1 MMPLILSFFI
11 LLPVSAS
18 TNWDIVQ
25 KQVLENLPKLISSEK
40 KIEAQEGTV
49 QSMQG
54 QFDNKIKA
62 KTQNRFENKYD
73 NQFHDVQLS
82 KQNKLLGSRLF
93 LGHRQGTGLFP
104 VYDQKYETTSVGE
117 IYAGINLPLLRDLI
131 TDEYRTNYEV
141 QRLELK
147 IREQQWRMDAMEVLM
162 QAFAKYTKWIETA
175 SKLKIYRDLY
185 ETAEQRQTL
194 FEKRHKAG
202 DIEKIKLSDNQRSLS
217 KRKAELLNAELNW
230 KNATLDLANYYPS
243 AKQIDLKEIPDTSTL
258 NLMANTNKTN
268 KESLPQFE
276 IIKFEKNQMEQKV
289 RYYQSQAL
297 PELSLTVEGAR
308 DIGRHRFDRDPDQL
322 RLGLQI
328 EIPIENNKA
337 RGGITESR
345 MKKKAIDYQLEWLN
359 RLWDNQVNSLNNDIK
374 ISTDSLRELETV
386 VENSEKMSNAE
397 RTRLKEGDGDLFVV
411 NIREQDEAEARIK
424 FLETKMSLQRSIYTR
439 RLVGGELEIPYA
451 ADGKRH

>member
-1 MMPLILSFFI
+1 MMI
-11 LLPVSAS
+11 LLISVMTAYSAIANP
-18 TNWDIVQ
+18 NWDTVQ
-25 KQVLENLPKLISSEK
+25 KHILENLPKLIASEK
-40 KIEAQEGTV
+40 KIEAQQGAV
-49 QSMQG
+49 QSTQG

-104 VYDQKYETTSVGE
+104 IYDQKYETTSVGE

-131 TDEYRTNYEV
+131 TDEYRTNHEI
-141 QRLELK
+141 QLLELK
-147 IREQQWRMDAMEVLM
+147 IKEQQWRMDAMEVLM
-162 QAFAKYTKWIETA
+162 AAFSKYTKWIETA

-194 FEKRHKAG
+194 FEKRFKAG

-217 KRKAELLNAELNW
+217 KRKAEFLSAELNW
-230 KNATLDLANYYPS
+230 RNATLELANYYPL
-243 AKQIDLKEIPDTSTL
+243 ANQINLKDVPDTSITSL
-258 NLMANTNKTN
+258 SPSSGKMNRDV
-268 KESLPQFE
+268 LPQFE
-276 IIKFEKNQMEQKV
+276 IIKFEKDQLEQKV

-308 DIGRHRFDRDPDQL
+308 DIGRYRYDRDPDQL
-322 RLGLQI
+322 RLGVQI

-345 MKKKAIDYQLEWLN
+345 LKKKAIDYQLDWLN
-359 RLWDNQVNSLNNDIK
+359 RLWENQVSGLNNEIK
-374 ISTDSLRELETV
+374 ISSDSLRELETV
-386 VENSEKMSNAE
+386 VENSQKMSNAE
-397 RTRLKEGDGDLFVV
+397 RIRLREGDGDLFVV

-424 FLETKMSLQRSIYTR
+424 FLETKMSLQRSLYNR
-439 RLVGGELEIPYA
+439 KLVSGELEIPY
-451 ADGKRH
+451 DTKSKTH